1 MAVAP
6 FRIRTDLVPCGDQPA
21 AIEALVE
28 GARGG
33 PGHQVL
39 LGVTGSGKTFTVAH
53 LVERLGLPTLVLAPN
68 KTLAAQLHAEFR
80 DLFPENA
87 VEYFVSYYDYYQP
100 EAYLPSTDTY
110 IENDASRNE
119 RIDRLRH
126 AATRS
131 VLERPDVL
139 VVATVSAIYGLGSPG
154 SYEAMGVRVARGD
167 ALDRDDLLRSLARIQ
182 YRRQDLELGRG
193 GFRVRGDTVDVFP
206 VYEDERVVRV
216 RFLGDGVEAV
226 SLVDPLTGEALGD
239 PGEAVVHPAS
249 HFVTPRESVERAC
262 GAIEAELEERLAE
275 LHGARKAVEADRL
288 ERRTRHDLELLRTVG
303 FCPGIENY
311 SRHLD
316 GRAPGE
322 PPATLFSYFPR
333 ETLVVVDESHV
344 TVPQLG
350 GMHRGDRARKEVLV
364 DYGFR
369 LPSALDNRP
378 LRFDEWE
385 RLLGRVVHTSAT
397 PGPWETAKA
406 GGRVVEQVIRPTGLL
421 DPPVEVRPARGQVD
435 DLLEECRETAARGRR
450 VLATTLTKR
459 MAEELTDYL
468 LEAGVRARY
477 LHADVETFERS
488 EILRD
493 LRLGAFD
500 VLVGIN
506 LLREGLDLPE
516 VELVAILDADREG
529 YLRSF
534 RSLIQTFGRA
544 SRNVGGRVILYA
556 DSMTESMRIAIRET
570 ERRREKQKAFN
581 EKHGITPRTVPTPIR
596 APMEVPESAPSVEP
610 PAGEPMTSDERLRRV
625 RDLRREMQQKASRLE
640 FEEAAR
646 LRDEALRL
654 EKEETGA

>member
-1 MAVAP
+1 VP
-6 FRIRTDLVPCGDQPA
+6 GFRLATDLVPRGDQPA
-21 AIEALVE
+21 AVEALLA
-28 GARGG
+28 GAARG

-53 LVERLGLPTLVLAPN
+53 VIARLGRPTLVLAPN
-68 KTLAAQLHAEFR
+68 KTLAAQLHGEFR
-80 DLFPENA
+80 DLFPDNA

-100 EAYLPSTDTY
+100 EAYVPSTDTY
-110 IENDASRNE
+110 IEKDASINE

-126 AATRS
+126 SATRS
-131 VLERPDVL
+131 VLERSDVI

-154 SYEAMGVRVARGD
+154 SYGAMGVRVARGD
-167 ALDRDDLLRSLARIQ
+167 ALDRDDFLRSLARIQ

-193 GFRVRGDTVDVFP
+193 GYRVRGDTVDVFP
-206 VYEDERVVRV
+206 VYEDDRVVRV
-216 RFLGDGVEAV
+216 RFLGDQVESLA
-226 SLVDPLTGEALGD
+226 LVDPLTGEVLGE
-239 PGEAVVHPAS
+239 PAEATVLPAS
-249 HFVTPRESVERAC
+249 HYVTPADRLADAAD
-262 GAIEAELEERLAE
+262 AIEAELEDRLRE
-275 LHGARKAVEADRL
+275 LRGAKKAAEADRL

-322 PPATLFSYFPR
+322 PPATLFSYFPPDA
-333 ETLVVVDESHV
+333 LVVVDESHV

-350 GMHRGDRARKEVLV
+350 AMYRGDRSRKETLV
-364 DYGFR
+364 EYGFR

-378 LRFDEWE
+378 LRFEEWE
-385 RLLGRVVHTSAT
+385 RLLGRVIHTSAT

-406 GGRVVEQVIRPTGLL
+406 GGRVVEQVLRPTGLV
-421 DPPVEVRPARGQVD
+421 DPPVEIRPARGQVD
-435 DLLEECRETAARGRR
+435 DLLAEVRRVAARGSR
-450 VLATTLTKR
+450 VLVTTLTRR
-459 MAEELTDYL
+459 MAEELTEYL

-516 VELVAILDADREG
+516 VALVAILDADREG
-529 YLRSF
+529 FLRSE

-544 SRNVGGRVILYA
+544 ARNVDGRVVLYA
-556 DSMTESMRIAIRET
+556 DGITGSMRAAMAET
-570 ERRREKQKAFN
+570 DRRRERQLSHNRA
-581 EKHGITPRTVPTPIR
+581 EGIVPRTVATPVR
-596 APMEVPESAPSVEP
+596 APMVVPGAEEEEAAAGP
-610 PAGEPMTSDERLRRV
+610 PLDPATRQARIASLRRQ
-625 RDLRREMQQKASRLE
+625 MHAAAARLQ

-654 EKEETGA
+654 EREEIGA